1 MGNIV
6 NLFIEYNE
14 AVFRIKIS
22 SKKTIRQ
29 LKHKIYELIGIKE
42 GSLILFF
49 KEKILMDYNIISY
62 YNIINNSKIKLEVN
76 SNNTSSQG
84 EIKNQ
89 DKPNSLDEISNI
101 PSSQESDYDE
111 EIIKGIALYQ
121 TINCYDIFRYFSDNL
136 YVNLSIWDRRDIKIG
151 ELKEVI
157 SNEAYVPT
165 HRQILLFNDKEFSDD
180 RYLSSIK
187 SKDFGFKINN
197 LRLKSDYVNIEV
209 IDCRKYSNDNIGNF
223 ELKVDLY
230 SDILKQ
236 ICQYKS
242 ISLSDLYIIYDNT
255 FFNYE
260 YKIFADYHLGK
271 KIKVELYDINYG
283 DNIRIYLKTLTGK
296 TITLEISSS
305 LPIAL
310 LKYRIQDKEGIPPDQ
325 QRLIFEGKQLE
336 DYRKLTDYNIQ
347 NENTLHLVLRLRGG
361 Y

>member
-1 MGNIV
+1 M
-6 NLFIEYNE
+6 
-14 AVFRIKIS
+14 
-22 SKKTIRQ
+22 
-29 LKHKIYELIGIKE
+29 
-42 GSLILFF
+42 
-49 KEKILMDYNIISY
+49 
-62 YNIINNSKIKLEVN
+62 
-76 SNNTSSQG
+76 
-84 EIKNQ
+84 
-89 DKPNSLDEISNI
+89 
-101 PSSQESDYDE
+101 
-111 EIIKGIALYQ
+111 
-121 TINCYDIFRYFSDNL
+121 
-136 YVNLSIWDRRDIKIG
+136 NLSIWDRRDIKIG

-230 SDILKQ
+230 YDILKQ

-336 DYRKLTDYNIQ
+336 DCRILSYYNIQ